1 MGVAMG
7 VAMGVG
13 MGFVMVSGANM
24 DRWLD
29 VPGASHAIFVLR
41 KTPVRGTNGTG
52 TVDDCLSNL

>member
-1 MGVAMG
+1 
-7 VAMGVG
+7 MGVG